1 MMTNTKISKWFEV
14 RMENKLSVG
23 PNIHLPV
30 STLVIPK
37 KKKWKFNTG
46 QLFNHFAQFSSV
58 LAWFSINFISFTKV
72 A

>member
-30 STLVIPK
+30 STLVIPEK
-37 KKKWKFNTG
+37 KNGSSIQVNYLIILLSFL
-46 QLFNHFAQFSSV
+46 LFWLGSQE
-58 LAWFSINFISFTKV
+58 ISLV
-72 A
+72 SLR